1 MIYILAIFMGFLLG
15 MLGGGGSILT
25 VPILVYVGNIPA
37 QNATGYSLFIV
48 GVTALI
54 GSIINMRKSLVRTRE
69 GLVFAVPALLTMY
82 AMRAGIL
89 PMIPETV
96 ILPLVSVEKATLIM
110 IVFSIVMMIAGI
122 RMLRQQI
129 QQHTPSNLNYIHIII
144 SGAIVG
150 IVTGF
155 VGAGGGFLI
164 VPALVLLLRLPI
176 REATATSLFVITL
189 NSMVG
194 FSGDIISGAN
204 FDWNIMGIFTAV
216 SILGMII
223 GIKIA
228 TIINPQKIKTIFAW
242 FIMVMS
248 VFILTKELFFHS

>member
-1 MIYILAIFMGFLLG
+1 MYILALFMGFLLG

-48 GVTALI
+48 GITALI
-54 GSIINMRKSLVRTRE
+54 GSVINMRKSLVRTRE
-69 GLVFAVPALLTMY
+69 GLVFAVPALVTMY

-96 ILPLVSVEKATLIM
+96 VLPLFTIEKAILIM
-110 IVFSIVMMIAGI
+110 IVFSVVMMIAGV
-122 RMLRQQI
+122 RMLRQQTDSHI
-129 QQHTPSNLNYIHIII
+129 MNNLNYTHIII
-144 SGAIVG
+144 SGSIVG

-164 VPALVLLLRLPI
+164 VPALVLLLNLPM

-194 FSGDIISGAN
+194 FSGDILSGAH
-204 FDWNIMGIFTAV
+204 FDWNLMGIFTVISVA
-216 SILGMII
+216 GMII
-223 GIKIA
+223 GIKTA
-228 TIINPQKIKTIFAW
+228 TVINPQKIKKIFAW
-242 FIMVMS
+242 FIMAMS
-248 VFILTKELFFHS
+248 IFILIKELFFHS

>member
-1 MIYILAIFMGFLLG
+1 MMYILAILMGFLLG

-37 QNATGYSLFIV
+37 QTATGYSLFIV

-54 GSIINMRKSLVRTRE
+54 GSVINMRKSLVRTRE
-69 GLVFAVPALLTMY
+69 GLVFAVPALVTMY

-89 PMIPETV
+89 PMIPEIV
-96 ILPLVSVEKATLIM
+96 KLPLFTVEKATLIM
-110 IVFSIVMMIAGI
+110 IIFSIVMMIAGV
-122 RMLRQQI
+122 RMLQPQT
-129 QQHTPSNLNYIHIII
+129 QQHTRSNLNYTHIIMI
-144 SGAIVG
+144 GAIVG

-164 VPALVLLLRLPI
+164 VPALVLLLNLPM

-194 FSGDIISGAN
+194 FSGDILSGAH
-204 FDWNIMGIFTAV
+204 FDWNLMGIFTAISV
-216 SILGMII
+216 VGMIV

-228 TIINPQKIKTIFAW
+228 TVINPQKIKTIFAW
-242 FIMVMS
+242 LIMAMS